1 LALWPPARL
10 SLPPALSAPASP
22 PAALSLSC
30 IWDLAWPN
38 VAPTPDSDLCGSGW
52 DWNGRSDEIDGPS
65 TTAGAPIFPCCP
77 LLPRGVLVYQ
87 CISHALRLSWRIP
100 ALKGEL
106 STAGTGCLYRALF
119 ASRLC
124 SRFLILQVAVSTSF
138 QPAFHG
144 PNSATQDG

>member
-1 LALWPPARL
+1 MEDLMRSTGLRPPPGRL
-10 SLPPALSAPASP
+10 SSLLPPA
-22 PAALSLSC
+22 
-30 IWDLAWPN
+30 
-38 VAPTPDSDLCGSGW
+38 
-52 DWNGRSDEIDGPS
+52 PS
-65 TTAGAPIFPCCP
+65 W
-77 LLPRGVLVYQ
+77 RLVYQ

-119 ASRLC
+119 ASRFC